1 MGWYRGVQ
9 RPVRAQH
16 VKRGVKRESGQ
27 HGAHAFGRFGIL
39 IAVRRQHQLTK
50 AVNVQ
55 THQEVVFG
63 FEQGSKCC
71 GFRLAER
78 TQSSIRFV
86 GRIGTASGPTVA
98 RTPVAI

>member
-16 VKRGVKRESGQ
+16 VSRGVKRESGQ

-71 GFRLAER
+71 SFRLAER
-78 TQSSIRFV
+78 TQSSIRSSE
-86 GRIGTASGPTVA
+86 GLELLPGP
-98 RTPVAI
+98 P